1 MAKKR
6 SARLAAR
13 KVKDKW
19 RSKQWYTIRAPGVFN
34 EAEIGE
40 TLADE
45 PEKLEGRIAEAT
57 LQDVTGDFSK
67 QHVKCNFKIRG
78 VRGTDAVTTFDGHDL
93 TSDYVRRL
101 IRRGHSKIDDT
112 VDTTTAD
119 GFTVRLKPMVVTER
133 RVQASQGTAIRKI
146 ARDVIEKRSKQSYSG
161 MVKELVQGNIAKEI
175 YDECRLIMPLKRVEI
190 RKSELLSEP
199 QDAVELLDV
208 FAPPEGEGEDEEVSE
223 EPEDDEVAE
232 TGEDDASETD
242 EEASDEE
249 DLEGAEEADEEI
261 PEEPAETEEVDADE
275 APEAEDAE
283 EEASAEAASPEEPT
297 EAEEDDEDEE
307 K

>member
-208 FAPPEGEGEDEEVSE
+208 FAPPEEEGEDEEVAE
-223 EPEDDEVAE
+223 DPEADE
-232 TGEDDASETD
+232 D
-242 EEASDEE
+242 EAPEADEE
-249 DLEGAEEADEEI
+249 DLEETEDAD
-261 PEEPAETEEVDADE
+261 EEPAEDDEVDEEE

-283 EEASAEAASPEEPT
+283 EDAPAEEATPDDPAEADEV
-297 EAEEDDEDEE
+297 EADEE

>member
-119 GFTVRLKPMVVTER
+119 GFTVRLKPMIVTER

-161 MVKELVQGNIAKEI
+161 LVKELVQGNIAKEI
-175 YDECRLIMPLKRVEI
+175 YDQCRLIMPLKRVEI

-208 FAPPEGEGEDEEVSE
+208 FAPPEEEGEDEEVAE
-223 EPEDDEVAE
+223 EPEAEDLEEADEDEADE
-232 TGEDDASETD
+232 EE

-249 DLEGAEEADEEI
+249 DLEDAEDAEEEPPEEAAEADE
-261 PEEPAETEEVDADE
+261 VDE
-275 APEAEDAE
+275 AEVSEAEDAE
-283 EEASAEAASPEEPT
+283 EDASAEEASPEEPA
-297 EAEEDDEDEE
+297 EAEEVDDEET
-307 K
+307 